1 MGLNG
6 FGFALAN
13 EQHISVV
20 QKPRR
25 DSEKHS
31 SGEVPPSA
39 PKKCLTKYP
48 RIQDDMWKL
57 SRLKLKNAQA
67 LLSKFRSKLEAK
79 TKCEITEKIV

>member
-1 MGLNG
+1 MNNTS
-6 FGFALAN
+6 ALFKNPGVIARN
-13 EQHISVV
+13 IRAEQ
-20 QKPRR
+20 
-25 DSEKHS
+25 
-31 SGEVPPSA
+31 VPPSA

>member
-1 MGLNG
+1 MRMWRNG
-6 FGFALAN
+6 RRARFRYVWAT
-13 EQHISVV
+13 VWV
-20 QKPRR
+20 Q
-25 DSEKHS
+25 
-31 SGEVPPSA
+31 VPPSA